1 MCSGKGELGKTLFV
15 TKIRASLVAQMVK
28 NLPATR
34 RPGFNPWVGK
44 IPGGG
49 DSYLLQVFLP
59 GELYG
64 QRRVAGYS
72 PWGLKELDMTE
83 RLHTTTFCTL
93 FLTTESTPFLL
104 RDSCPQ

>member
-59 GELYG
+59 GELHG
-64 QRRVAGYS
+64 RRRLAGYS
-72 PWGLKELDMTE
+72 PWGHKQSDMIE
-83 RLHTTTFCTL
+83 RLSL
-93 FLTTESTPFLL
+93 FTKIKK
-104 RDSCPQ
+104 